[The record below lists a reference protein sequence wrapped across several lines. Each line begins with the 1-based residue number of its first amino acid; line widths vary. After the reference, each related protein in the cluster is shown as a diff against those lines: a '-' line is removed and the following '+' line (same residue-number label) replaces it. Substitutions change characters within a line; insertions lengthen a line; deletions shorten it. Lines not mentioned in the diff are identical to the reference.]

1 LTPVKTTLYALS
13 GLPFYDVFFEEY
25 AANGED
31 VYAKL
36 QRIENLFLEGNV
48 TRLDITEL
56 TDEEFPE
63 ELFDPELLGSPG

>member
-1 LTPVKTTLYALS
+1 
-13 GLPFYDVFFEEY
+13 
-25 AANGED
+25 
-31 VYAKL
+31 
-36 QRIENLFLEGNV
+36 LEGNV